1 MHKMKQK
8 KQFVRPEV
16 LQELSLLH
24 DTTILQ
30 GSVVDDVTVI
40 SSGQEVQE
48 INAEDQEWNQ
58 NWEW

>member
-1 MHKMKQK
+1 MKQK

-24 DTTILQ
+24 DTPILQ